1 MKTPLKRENIN
12 RVRGVPQCGII
23 SPVLANLFLNYTFD
37 KWMKIKFPNN
47 PWCRYADDRIIH
59 CKTLTQAQYIMK
71 CLKNRLEACKLEM
84 HLEKNKN
91 NLLQRQ

>member
-1 MKTPLKRENIN
+1 MKTPLKRGNIN
-12 RVRGVPQCGII
+12 RVRGAPQCGII

-37 KWMKIKFPNN
+37 KLMKIKFPNN

-91 NLLQRQ
+91 NLLQR

>member
-1 MKTPLKRENIN
+1 MKTPLKRENIH

-71 CLKNRLEACKLEM
+71 CLKNRLIVIKVIMILKLCVPF
-84 HLEKNKN
+84 
-91 NLLQRQ
+91 